1 MITLTAEE
9 AGSALGMPP
18 LAALVSGV
26 SIDSRST
33 RLGDLFVALRGERFD
48 GHDFVESA
56 LAAGAAGAVVET
68 RAWAA
73 RRGEIGSQVTGTEG
87 WSIYEVG
94 DTLEALGALARE
106 VRRKS
111 GVTVLAITGSVG
123 KTGTK
128 DLLGAMVAKVRRVV
142 TTAANQ
148 NNEVGVPLTLLAIQP
163 DTEVAI
169 VEMGMRGSG
178 QIAALAR
185 AAEPDVGVITN
196 VHPVHL
202 ELLGT
207 LDCIAKAK
215 GELIAGLRPGGVAV
229 VPCDC
234 GPLQPHVATATRRV
248 VTFGFGPGA
257 ERADVHGWLEVTR
270 REIGHVL
277 SLRWP
282 EGRVEIATSLASR
295 HSLENAVAA
304 TAACYAAGLPV
315 SECVAGIR
323 DVQFTRGRGDVLR
336 LPGLCIIDDTYNANP
351 AAVRVALESLVRMAA
366 ELGGRPVAVLG
377 DMLELGEQSERYHRE
392 AGIHAAETGVRA
404 LWGVGPLSRA
414 TVEGFRDAWEAC
426 PETATVWMAG
436 HVGSAEETSSVVAG
450 LRSGDVVLFKASRS
464 MKLEVMVSRVVGRAE
479 AGTWT
484 SRPDPAI
491 GTFNGPQ
498 ESQS

>member
-1 MITLTAEE
+1 MIALTAEE
-9 AGSALGMPP
+9 AGRALGLPP
-18 LAALVSGV
+18 LATSVPGV
-26 SIDSRST
+26 SIDSRSI
-33 RLGDLFVALRGERFD
+33 RSGELFVAFRGERFD

-56 LAAGAAGAVVET
+56 LAAGAAGAVVEA

-73 RRGEIGSQVTGTEG
+73 RRQRTGSRIAGTEG
-87 WSIYEVG
+87 RPIYEVG

-128 DLLGAMVAKVRRVV
+128 DLLGAMVGKVCRVV

-148 NNEVGVPLTLLAIQP
+148 NNEVGVPLTLLTIQP

-207 LDCIAKAK
+207 LDRVAKAK
-215 GELIAGLRPGGVAV
+215 SELIAGLRPGGVAV

-234 GPLQPHVATATRRV
+234 GPLRPHVAMATCRV
-248 VTFGFGPGA
+248 VTFGFGPRA
-257 ERADVHGWLEVTR
+257 ERADVHGWLEVARGET
-270 REIGHVL
+270 GHVL
-277 SLRWP
+277 SVRWP
-282 EGRVEIATSLASR
+282 EGKVEIETPLTSR
-295 HSLENAVAA
+295 HILENAVAA

-315 SECVAGIR
+315 GECVTGIR

-336 LPGLCIIDDTYNANP
+336 LPGLCVIDDTYNANP

-392 AGIHAAETGVRA
+392 AGIHAAETGVQV

-414 TVEGFRDAWEAC
+414 TVKGFRDAWEARSE
-426 PETATVWMAG
+426 PATGWVAG
-436 HVGSAEETSSVVAG
+436 HVGSAEETSSVSAG

-464 MKLEVMVSRVVGRAE
+464 MKLEIMVGRVVGLAE

-491 GTFNGPQ
+491 GTLNGAQ